1 MAWHV
6 LRHSAAFNGRKRPHT
21 RGVRRLKALITAHA
35 ARQHFQHLLSSLKRA
50 SRLLA
55 FSLLQLL
62 YYMFMYV
69 NLA

>member
-35 ARQHFQHLLSSLKRA
+35 DRQRSQHLVLSLKNTSHLLS
-50 SRLLA
+50 
-55 FSLLQLL
+55 FS
-62 YYMFMYV
+62 FP
-69 NLA
+69 